1 MRLPKD
7 ILRELAPHK
16 GSLYWIDSIGGYAW
30 FTGHAFRNYLNDS
43 LVRLTDDDIS
53 TLGSCLGL

>member
-7 ILRELAPHK
+7 ILKALATYK
-16 GSLYWIDSIGGYAW
+16 GCLHWVDSINGYAW
-30 FTGHAFRNYLNDS
+30 FTGHAFRNWIDDS
-43 LVRLTDDDIS
+43 IVRLTEDDIS